1 MADLGTIAITSET
14 NTASFKISQFKN
26 AIKGV
31 ARPNYFDASLSG
43 YTKVV
48 GLKTGSLENIDDTF
62 AFRCERAEFP
72 GRTLATADDAVGG
85 GPAMKLPYDVTYN
98 DIQLSIICS
107 EDMKE
112 RVFFENWIDRIVG
125 RGYTQNAGLIAYYSD
140 YALGVSLLVRQLDSD
155 GKLLLAYELQD
166 CYPIA
171 VSPMNATWEETNTY
185 QRFTVTMAYRYHVYV
200 QGQAAKNK

>member
-1 MADLGTIAITSET
+1 MTDLGEMIITDYRP
-14 NTASFKISQFKN
+14 AFKISQFKN
-26 AIKGV
+26 AIKEV
-31 ARPNYFDASLSG
+31 ARPNYFDARLQG
-43 YTKVV
+43 YKKVIGV
-48 GLKTGSLENIDDTF
+48 KDGSLENIDDTF

-112 RVFFENWIDRIVG
+112 RVFFEDWIDRIVG
-125 RGYTQNAGLIAYYSD
+125 RGVRGNAGLIAYYSD
-140 YALGVSLLVRQLDSD
+140 YALGVSLLVRQLDSE
-155 GKLLLAYELQD
+155 GNTLLSYEMRD

-185 QRFTVTMAYRYHVYV
+185 QRFTVTMAYRHHVYRL
-200 QGQAAKNK
+200 GDAAKNK